1 MANPLCCL
9 TNIRD
14 GSTHKLERLS
24 YKVNKKKETHNIT
37 MLLNVIVPARLLA
50 TSDPMKTKNTTCSNL
65 IELRIL
71 TQCQYQLSED
81 GI

>member
-1 MANPLCCL
+1 
-9 TNIRD
+9 
-14 GSTHKLERLS
+14 
-24 YKVNKKKETHNIT
+24 